1 MFSFSSFIYTI
12 LIISLLVIVHELGH
26 FLMARL
32 FKVTA
37 HEFSVGFG
45 PLLFQRKWRKV
56 KYSLRAIPL
65 GGFCKIAGMDIA
77 LEGEPGEQP
86 NPGEFAFYEL
96 PLYKKILII
105 LAGPVNNLL
114 LALLIFIL
122 AAAVVGLPDR
132 PEERPIIGFVEPK
145 TPAYEAGFSSGD
157 EIVEINGELI
167 QSWEEVV
174 ARIHRSPL
182 QPLEFKVKRGETYFS
197 REITP
202 FYDPAHGI
210 GRIGIMQAYTVKR
223 LPLHRAVPYGFAS
236 TWYGV
241 KGIVVSLYKVAL
253 GQERAGFIGPIGM
266 VGFVDQARHQSGLLL
281 FMMTSI
287 NLFLALF
294 NLLPIPLPLLD
305 GGWIVIL
312 ILERLRGKEFS
323 PEQKGA
329 AQMVGLVLML
339 ILFIMITF
347 GDVGS
352 IIRRLVN

>member
-1 MFSFSSFIYTI
+1 MISFSSIIYTI
-12 LIISLLVIVHELGH
+12 LIISFLILVHELGH
-26 FLMARL
+26 FFMARL
-32 FKVTA
+32 FKVTV

-45 PLLFQRKWRKV
+45 PLLLQRKWKKV

-65 GGFCKIAGMDIA
+65 GGYCKIAGIDIA
-77 LEGEPGEQP
+77 LEGEPGERP

-96 PLYKKILII
+96 PLYRKVLII

-114 LALLIFIL
+114 LALMIFMFV
-122 AAAVVGLPDR
+122 AAVVGLPDR

-145 TPAYEAGFSSGD
+145 TPAFEAGLSSGD
-157 EIVEINGELI
+157 EIVEINGEAI
-167 QSWEEVV
+167 QRWEEVV
-174 ARIHRSPL
+174 ATIHRSPL
-182 QPLEFKVKRGETYFS
+182 QPLEFRVKRGEEYFF

-202 FYDPAHGI
+202 FYDPAGGV

-223 LPLHRAVPYGFAS
+223 LPLYQAVPYGFAS

-241 KGIVVSLYKVAL
+241 KGIVVALYRVVI

-329 AQMVGLVLML
+329 AQMVGLLLMMV
-339 ILFIMITF
+339 LFIMITF

-352 IIRRLVN
+352 IIRRLGN

>member
-1 MFSFSSFIYTI
+1 MFSFSSVIYTV
-12 LIISLLVIVHELGH
+12 LIISLLVVVHELGH
-26 FLMARL
+26 FLMAR
-32 FKVTA
+32 FFNVTA

-65 GGFCKIAGMDIA
+65 GGYCKIAGMDIA
-77 LEGEPGEQP
+77 LEGEKGEKP
-86 NPGEFAFYEL
+86 NPGERAFYEL
-96 PLYKKILII
+96 PLFKKILII
-105 LAGPVNNLL
+105 LAGPLNNLL

-122 AAAVVGLPDR
+122 VAGVVGLPDR
-132 PEERPIIGFVEPK
+132 PEERSIVGFVEPK
-145 TPAYEAGFSSGD
+145 TPAYEAGLSAGD
-157 EIVEINGELI
+157 EIVEINGQAI
-167 QSWEEVV
+167 QRWEEVV
-174 ARIHRSPL
+174 ETIHDSPL
-182 QPLEFKVKRGETYFS
+182 QPLEFTIKRGEEYMS

-202 FYDPAHGI
+202 FYDPSGGV

-223 LPLHRAVPYGFAS
+223 LPLHKAIPYGFSS

-241 KGIVVSLYKVAL
+241 KGIVVALYRVII

-266 VGFVDQARHQSGLLL
+266 VGFVDQARHQTGLLL

-329 AQMVGLVLML
+329 AQMVGLLLML
-339 ILFIMITF
+339 FLFIMITF

>member
-1 MFSFSSFIYTI
+1 VFSFSSIIYTI
-12 LIISLLVIVHELGH
+12 LIIGLLVIVHELGH

-45 PLLFQRKWRKV
+45 PLLFQREWGKV

-65 GGFCKIAGMDIA
+65 GGYCKIAGMDIA
-77 LEGEPGEQP
+77 LEGEPGEKP

-96 PLYKKILII
+96 PLYRKILII
-105 LAGPVNNLL
+105 LGGPVSNIL
-114 LALLIFIL
+114 LALLIFIFV
-122 AAAVVGLPDR
+122 AAAVGLPDR

-145 TPAYEAGFSSGD
+145 TPAFEAGLSSGD
-157 EIVEINGELI
+157 EIVEINGEPI
-167 QSWEEVV
+167 QRWEEVV
-174 ARIHRSPL
+174 AIIHRSPL
-182 QPLEFKVKRGETYFS
+182 QPLEFKIKRGEEQFS

-202 FYDPAHGI
+202 FYDPNGGV

-223 LPLHRAVPYGFAS
+223 LPLSKAVPYGFAS
-236 TWYGV
+236 TWYGM
-241 KGIVVSLYKVAL
+241 KGVVVASYRIIT
-253 GQERAGFIGPIGM
+253 GQERAGFIGPVGM

-281 FMMTSI
+281 FVMTSI
-287 NLFLALF
+287 SLFLALF

-305 GGWIVIL
+305 GGWIVIF

-323 PEQKGA
+323 PEQKGT
-329 AQMVGLVLML
+329 AQMIGLLLML
-339 ILFIMITF
+339 VLFIMITS

-352 IIRRLVN
+352 IIRRLLN